1 MTITLKELTFSNMF
15 SYGENNKINFNK
27 NRITQLTAPNGSGK
41 SSIALILQEVL
52 FNKNIK
58 GIKKGDILNRYSKNK
73 NWGATLTFSSL
84 NKEYTVEVKR
94 TGASTKVKLLED
106 GTDLSEHKVLDTY
119 KKISEI
125 VGLDFEV
132 FSQLTY
138 QSSTDLLEF
147 LKATDTNRKKFLI
160 NLFNLEKYVSI
171 GEAIKVKLN
180 ASDREQLKL
189 EGELKGVDDFLN
201 STSVEEE
208 QKLVEVPEVDSNL
221 RNSLA
226 RLENELLDYN
236 NLCKKIDKN
245 NLLIEERDSL
255 SFDISLSE
263 PDYTE
268 YENLQKRINDTQT
281 EIQSIDAD
289 IKKANTS
296 LEDLDTADT
305 CYACGQALDNT
316 HAVQMKENLWADL
329 DDFSQHRNVA
339 REKLSELK
347 IQKNQIQTEIDAFVI
362 NQKSAERFEN
372 LSQLIDFSLQTEY
385 PDYSKIEKDLQDIK
399 NKLEEQEKNYKTA
412 TEHNEQVKIH
422 NTKVEAL
429 KEQKRQFINRQK
441 VLSDDILSLQSKNKH
456 LNILKKAF
464 STTGIVAFK
473 LENLTKELEEQ
484 INLYLAELSDGQFQ
498 VVFRLTGEK
507 LNIVVI
513 NNGVDTPIE
522 TVSGGE
528 FSRIQTSILLAI
540 RKVMSKLGGNHVNLL
555 FLDEITGVLDDEG
568 KEKLIEVL
576 QEEENLNVFLISHDF
591 THPLIDK
598 IHVKKE
604 NNVSNV

>member
-1 MTITLKELTFSNMF
+1 MSIILKELKFSNMF
-15 SYGENNKINFNK
+15 SYGENNKISFNK

-52 FNKNIK
+52 YNKNIK
-58 GIKKGDILNRYSKNK
+58 GIKKGDILNRHSTSK
-73 NWGATLTFSSL
+73 NWGASLSFSSL
-84 NKEYTVEVKR
+84 NKEYVVEIKR
-94 TGASTKVKLLED
+94 TGATTKVKFLENE
-106 GTDLSEHKVLDTY
+106 TDLSEHKVLDTY
-119 KKISEI
+119 KKINEI
-125 VGLDFEV
+125 IGLDFEV

-160 NLFNLEKYVSI
+160 NLFNLEKYITI

-180 ASDREQLKL
+180 SSDREQLKL
-189 EGELKGVDDFLN
+189 EGELKGVVNFLE
-201 STSVEEE
+201 STTIEEE
-208 QKLVEVPEVDSNL
+208 KETIKVPNIDDTL
-221 RNSLA
+221 RNSVA
-226 RLENELLDYN
+226 RLENELADYN
-236 NLCKKIDKN
+236 DLCKKIDKN
-245 NLLIEERDSL
+245 NMLIDERNSL
-255 SFDISLSE
+255 SFDVAMTE
-263 PDYTE
+263 PE
-268 YENLQKRINDTQT
+268 YKIYDNLQSEITKIQT
-281 EIQSIDAD
+281 EIQSIDKD
-289 IKKANTS
+289 IAKGNKS
-296 LEDLDTADT
+296 LSDLDTADT

-316 HAVQMKENLWADL
+316 HAVQMKEKLWNDIN
-329 DDFSQHRNVA
+329 DFTQHRNVA
-339 REKLSELK
+339 REKLFELK
-347 IQKNQIQTEIDAFVI
+347 IQKNEIQSEIDVFLI
-362 NQKSAERFEN
+362 NQKAAERFEN
-372 LSQLIDFSLQTEY
+372 LSQLIDFSLQTDY
-385 PDYSKIEKDLQDIK
+385 PDYSDIQNRLTTTK
-399 NKLEEQEKNYKTA
+399 KELSKQEEIYREA

-429 KEQKRQFINRQK
+429 KEQKIQFTNRQK
-441 VLSDDILSLQSKNKH
+441 LLDNDIIILQNKNKH

-484 INLYLAELSDGQFQ
+484 INQYLSELSDGQFQ
-498 VVFRLTGEK
+498 VIFRLAGEK

-513 NNGVDTPIE
+513 NNGIETPIE

-540 RKVMSKLGGNHVNLL
+540 RKVMSKIGGNHVNLL

-576 QEEENLNVFLISHDF
+576 REEDGLNVFLISHDF

-598 IHVKKE
+598 IQIKKE
-604 NNVSNV
+604 NNVSTI